1 MEIRLKKQ
9 SFFNLEF
16 VPAAKTTKDLRF
28 LLSRIC
34 RLRKGMVI
42 KMKSENCGNEA
53 WHDSSV
59 EKIIIE
65 YNDITAIIETNSE
78 EKRIVF
84 KNYIALEYI
93 GQWDE
98 NIVASIYEDSDNDF
112 VEDALKKVN
121 RWNNTK
127 NRGGGTRDI
136 NAKWKCYVIKL
147 IDNVCIKIIC
157 DNVVFE

>member
-1 MEIRLKKQ
+1 
-9 SFFNLEF
+9 
-16 VPAAKTTKDLRF
+16 
-28 LLSRIC
+28 
-34 RLRKGMVI
+34 
-42 KMKSENCGNEA
+42 MKLVNCGNEA

-65 YNDITAIIETNSE
+65 YNDITAILEVNGE

-98 NIVASIYEDSDNDF
+98 NIVASIYEDGDNDF
-112 VEDALKKVN
+112 IECALKKVSM
-121 RWNNTK
+121 RNNTK

-147 IDNVCIKIIC
+147 IDNVCIKIVC
-157 DNVVFE
+157 DNVILKENV